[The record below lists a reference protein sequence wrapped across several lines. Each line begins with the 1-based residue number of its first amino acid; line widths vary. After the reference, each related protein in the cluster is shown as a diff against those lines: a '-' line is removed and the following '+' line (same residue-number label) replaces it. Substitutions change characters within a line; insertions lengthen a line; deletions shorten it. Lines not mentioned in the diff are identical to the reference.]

1 MVTTLNR
8 SDACKFA
15 NYITDLIE
23 SGELKKSEDGK
34 YWVTHDHFDNWL
46 ADETKL
52 VHRQQLIDFGCYLLS
67 DERKERFS
75 NHPIKEKDLTERLAE
90 VHYADIENWLESQ
103 KNK

>member
-15 NYITDLIE
+15 NYVTDLVE
-23 SGELKKSEDGK
+23 SGELKKSDDGK

-52 VHRQQLIDFGCYLLS
+52 VHRQQLISFANYLFS
-67 DERKERFS
+67 DERKERFA
-75 NHPIKEKDLTERLAE
+75 NHPELGKTNLTERLAR
-90 VHYADIENWLESQ
+90 VHDADIDNWLES
-103 KNK
+103 